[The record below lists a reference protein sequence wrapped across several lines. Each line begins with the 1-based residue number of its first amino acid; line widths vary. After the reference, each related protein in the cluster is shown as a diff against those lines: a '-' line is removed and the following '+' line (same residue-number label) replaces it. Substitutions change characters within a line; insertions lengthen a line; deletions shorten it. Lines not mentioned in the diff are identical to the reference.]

1 MKIKKIY
8 ENSTLSNVEEGFEEY
23 EWYGESILKHFFKG
37 IDYGNTE
44 ILDNDENSI
53 ALTIEFLVKDLNA
66 EVFLKIYE
74 YLSWLT
80 FYGKYKFSVLDD
92 DGGNN
97 PELLFLETIF
107 MFKNMKKLEEELI
120 KLVGYY
126 DHPTT
131 KKYNL

>member
-8 ENSTLSNVEEGFEEY
+8 ERNSILSNVEEGFEEY
-23 EWYGESILKHFFKG
+23 AWYGESILKHFFKG

-53 ALTIEFLVKDLNA
+53 ALTIEFIVDDLD
-66 EVFLKIYE
+66 VGLFMKVSE

-80 FYGKYKFSVLDD
+80 FYGRYKFSVIEAS
-92 DGGNN
+92 DGN
-97 PELLFLETIF
+97 PGILVLETIL
-107 MFKNMKKLEEELI
+107 MFKNLKKLEEELT